1 VARWDFKIIPCHF
14 DSPIEVGPHQ
24 FRQAFAFLEKQP
36 FIGLSSFGSGNQP
49 LPREDFILRELEE
62 SLTKMG
68 IAKPPRAKF
77 KVNKTG

>member
-1 VARWDFKIIPCHF
+1 VARISADYSCHF

-36 FIGLSSFGSGNQP
+36 FIGLSSFGRKSAP
-49 LPREDFILRELEE
+49 AREDFNFRELEE

-68 IAKPPRAKF
+68 IAKPPKG
-77 KVNKTG
+77 KV